1 MQFNNNGIEK
11 EVTVN
16 LKPDVLYESP
26 DEFIHLELEFELLK
40 YFSSSSSNNIIN
52 PDTRTC
58 TQGLLG
64 CNGFDTI
71 SIVFTLSTSLP
82 SAGLADCSSVSS
94 ADANNFAYWRILV
107 IS

>member
-64 CNGFDTI
+64 CNGFDLFEDGNKMEAPTTDEEQI
-71 SIVFTLSTSLP
+71 
-82 SAGLADCSSVSS
+82 
-94 ADANNFAYWRILV
+94 
-107 IS
+107 